1 MKDLRII
8 FMGTPDFATGVPQRM
23 VEAGLQVVAVVTV
36 ADKPAGRGQRL
47 QESSV
52 KKYAL
57 SQQIPVLQPISLRDE
72 GFLAQLKAFQ
82 ADVQVV
88 VAFRMLP
95 KVVWQMPR
103 KGTFNLHAS
112 LLPDYRGAAPINW
125 AIIGGEATT
134 GVTTFLI
141 DEQIDTGA
149 ILLRKEVA
157 IAPRETAGTLH
168 DKLMTV
174 GADLVVETLALIASD
189 KAVPQSQ
196 P

>member
-8 FMGTPDFATGVPQRM
+8 FMGTPDFATGVLQRM

-72 GFLAQLKAFQ
+72 GFLAQLKVFQ

-95 KVVWQMPR
+95 RVLS
-103 KGTFNLHAS
+103 TYT
-112 LLPDYRGAAPINW
+112 LLYFPI
-125 AIIGGEATT
+125 IEGQLLST
-134 GVTTFLI
+134 GR
-141 DEQIDTGA
+141 
-149 ILLRKEVA
+149 LL
-157 IAPRETAGTLH
+157 
-168 DKLMTV
+168 
-174 GADLVVETLALIASD
+174 VERR
-189 KAVPQSQ
+189 PQG
-196 P
+196 

>member
-8 FMGTPDFATGVPQRM
+8 FMGTPDFATGVLQRM
-23 VEAGLQVVAVVTV
+23 VEEGLQVVAVVTV
-36 ADKPAGRGQRL
+36 ADKPAGRGQKL

-72 GFLAQLKAFQ
+72 AFLAALKEFQ

-95 KVVWQMPR
+95 KVVWQMPS

-112 LLPDYRGAAPINW
+112 LLPCCSYDFRSWLQPWSSRCSSLYHGVPNW
-125 AIIGGEATT
+125 M
-134 GVTTFLI
+134 VY
-141 DEQIDTGA
+141 
-149 ILLRKEVA
+149 
-157 IAPRETAGTLH
+157 
-168 DKLMTV
+168 
-174 GADLVVETLALIASD
+174 
-189 KAVPQSQ
+189 
-196 P
+196 